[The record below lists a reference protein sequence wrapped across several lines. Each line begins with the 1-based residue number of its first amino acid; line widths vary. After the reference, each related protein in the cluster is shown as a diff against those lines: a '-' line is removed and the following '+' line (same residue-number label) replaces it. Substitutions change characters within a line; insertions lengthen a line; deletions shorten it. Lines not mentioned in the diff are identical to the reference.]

1 MIQCWKSLQAVTRSK
16 WGTSL
21 KQSADKSG
29 MSLSSESFGK
39 CSHTQSTFCN
49 ACHLCRCLAHIINLA
64 TQAVISTH
72 SKAQFCAG
80 NPGDDHLPEDVGG
93 TERDEIGI
101 IRAICV
107 KVCSTPL
114 LSLGP

>member
-1 MIQCWKSLQAVTRSK
+1 M
-16 WGTSL
+16 
-21 KQSADKSG
+21 
-29 MSLSSESFGK
+29 
-39 CSHTQSTFCN
+39 
-49 ACHLCRCLAHIINLA
+49 

-107 KVCSTPL
+107 KVRSTLL